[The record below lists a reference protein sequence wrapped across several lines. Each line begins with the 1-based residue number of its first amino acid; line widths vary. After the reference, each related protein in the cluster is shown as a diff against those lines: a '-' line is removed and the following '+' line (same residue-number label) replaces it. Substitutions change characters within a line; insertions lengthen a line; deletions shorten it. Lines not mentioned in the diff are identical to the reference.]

1 MSKEKKEVRN
11 HLKRCVI
18 VNGLIKC
25 KIKLLNLQY
34 FDAQG
39 HKLILQSVH
48 EGVMF
53 DCSECDYQGT
63 TKKNLKSHIQFVHQG
78 GIGMYNHDQ

>member
-1 MSKEKKEVRN
+1 MSKEKKEVCN

-39 HKLILQSVH
+39 HKFILLTLHDVH
-48 EGVMF
+48 CTVLYCGL
-53 DCSECDYQGT
+53 GT
-63 TKKNLKSHIQFVHQG
+63 
-78 GIGMYNHDQ
+78 DPARCAR

>member
-34 FDAQG
+34 FHASG
-39 HKLILQSVH
+39 HKFILGAFNKEKALVVDLSFQ
-48 EGVMF
+48 
-53 DCSECDYQGT
+53 
-63 TKKNLKSHIQFVHQG
+63 L
-78 GIGMYNHDQ
+78 

>member
-1 MSKEKKEVRN
+1 MRTSAFQQKLDKIDMSKEKKEVCN

-34 FDAQG
+34 FDALG
-39 HKLILQSVH
+39 A
-48 EGVMF
+48 
-53 DCSECDYQGT
+53 
-63 TKKNLKSHIQFVHQG
+63 
-78 GIGMYNHDQ
+78 

>member
-1 MSKEKKEVRN
+1 MRY

-39 HKLILQSVH
+39 FKFILPTNIKCGKQAKTGMKDMEWPKKEDSEH
-48 EGVMF
+48 DNKDQKRHLYVM
-53 DCSECDYQGT
+53 
-63 TKKNLKSHIQFVHQG
+63 
-78 GIGMYNHDQ
+78 

>member
-1 MSKEKKEVRN
+1 MTITNIILTNQRRPYKLELQHLQQKLDKIDMSKEKKEVRN

-34 FDAQG
+34 FDA
-39 HKLILQSVH
+39 
-48 EGVMF
+48 
-53 DCSECDYQGT
+53 
-63 TKKNLKSHIQFVHQG
+63 
-78 GIGMYNHDQ
+78 

>member
-11 HLKRCVI
+11 HIKRCVI

-34 FDAQG
+34 FDALG
-39 HKLILQSVH
+39 HKFILVS
-48 EGVMF
+48 MSLLR
-53 DCSECDYQGT
+53 DCENRWVVCS
-63 TKKNLKSHIQFVHQG
+63 NS
-78 GIGMYNHDQ
+78 

>member
-1 MSKEKKEVRN
+1 MRTSAFQQKLDKIDMSKEKKEVRN

-39 HKLILQSVH
+39 HKFILLKVEVDNPH
-48 EGVMF
+48 LVFG
-53 DCSECDYQGT
+53 
-63 TKKNLKSHIQFVHQG
+63 KNVER
-78 GIGMYNHDQ
+78 

>member
-1 MSKEKKEVRN
+1 MSLHSMVQAVRSPFYSFRYQNDNNKQNFDQSEKALQIRTSAFQQKLDKIDMSKEKQEVCN

-34 FDAQG
+34 FDA
-39 HKLILQSVH
+39 
-48 EGVMF
+48 
-53 DCSECDYQGT
+53 
-63 TKKNLKSHIQFVHQG
+63 
-78 GIGMYNHDQ
+78 

>member
-1 MSKEKKEVRN
+1 MSKEKKEVCY

-39 HKLILQSVH
+39 HNFILYQKEEDSLRKIQQIIINTEDVGGAGGWRMQS
-48 EGVMF
+48 
-53 DCSECDYQGT
+53 
-63 TKKNLKSHIQFVHQG
+63 LR
-78 GIGMYNHDQ
+78 

>member
-1 MSKEKKEVRN
+1 MRTVLFKLYNRILIINRAEMKIYGGETYIYHGRALDKIDMSKEKKEVRN

-34 FDAQG
+34 FDA
-39 HKLILQSVH
+39 
-48 EGVMF
+48 
-53 DCSECDYQGT
+53 
-63 TKKNLKSHIQFVHQG
+63 
-78 GIGMYNHDQ
+78 